1 MAKKNAMEITRFPDE
16 MCESMLPILSEH
28 GIVRGKTEGRR
39 LIKDGGLKL
48 YLVGVKKNKGNT
60 RQAQA

>member
-1 MAKKNAMEITRFPDE
+1 MEITRLPDE
-16 MCESMLPILSEH
+16 LCESMLPILSEH

-48 YLVGVKKNKGNT
+48 YLVSVKKNKGNT
-60 RQAQA
+60 QQT